1 MSGGQAQILGKG
13 DTQSSRSAVL
23 LVQPELKD
31 KNKERERRE
40 LTADRLSKSKN
51 KWKNSSWQTESNK
64 QEATFAF

>member
-1 MSGGQAQILGKG
+1 M
-13 DTQSSRSAVL
+13 L

-40 LTADRLSKSKN
+40 LTADRLFKSKN
-51 KWKNSSWQTESNK
+51 KWRNSSWQTESKK